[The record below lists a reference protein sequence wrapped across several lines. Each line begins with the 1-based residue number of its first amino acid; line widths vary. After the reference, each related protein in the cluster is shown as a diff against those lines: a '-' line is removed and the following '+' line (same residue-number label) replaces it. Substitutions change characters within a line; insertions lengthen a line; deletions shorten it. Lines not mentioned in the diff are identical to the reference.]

1 MTKDSH
7 KKIALVIDGEFPENQ
22 KLINQ
27 IKSSDIIIAIDGA
40 ANILME
46 NEITPDVA
54 IGDFDSIDSSHKDNI
69 STIVNTEDQNKT
81 DLEKTLDWCIDHD

>member
-1 MTKDSH
+1 MGKDSH

-54 IGDFDSIDSSHKDNI
+54 IGDFDYFC
-69 STIVNTEDQNKT
+69 
-81 DLEKTLDWCIDHD
+81 TLH